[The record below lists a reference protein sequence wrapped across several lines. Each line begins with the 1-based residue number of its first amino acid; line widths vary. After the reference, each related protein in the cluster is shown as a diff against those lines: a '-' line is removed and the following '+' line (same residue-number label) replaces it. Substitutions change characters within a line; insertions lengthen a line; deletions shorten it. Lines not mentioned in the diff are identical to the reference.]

1 MYYTIITETA
11 TGSLSSRQ
19 RVIHNVDTGNFEKL
33 LAVIYTG
40 IDMDG
45 SKEKMR
51 LVNFPSK
58 IKNDSKLEGGDST
71 WAKLIDEDLPC

>member
-1 MYYTIITETA
+1 MYYTIITEVSQK
-11 TGSLSSRQ
+11 GLNSRQ
-19 RVIHNVDTGNFEKL
+19 RLIHNVDTGNLEKL

-51 LVNFPSK
+51 LVNIS
-58 IKNDSKLEGGDST
+58 SKLKKDDSG
-71 WAKLIDEDLPC
+71 WAEYIDEERPN

>member
-1 MYYTIITETA
+1 MFYTIITETA
-11 TGSLSSRQ
+11 TGALSSHQ
-19 RVIHNVDTGNFEKL
+19 RVIHNVDTGNLAKL

-51 LVNFPSK
+51 MVNFSSK
-58 IKNDSKLEGGDST
+58 QEKDDST
-71 WAKLIDEDLPC
+71 WAEHIDEDFPC

>member
-11 TGSLSSRQ
+11 LGSLNSRQ
-19 RVIHNVDTGNFEKL
+19 RVIHNIDAGNLEKL

-51 LVNFPSK
+51 LVNISSK
-58 IKNDSKLEGGDST
+58 LKKNDSG
-71 WAKLIDEDLPC
+71 WAEYIDEDLPN

>member
-11 TGSLSSRQ
+11 HKGLNSRQ
-19 RVIHNVDTGNFEKL
+19 RVIHNVGTEDIAKL

-51 LVNFPSK
+51 LVNIPSK
-58 IKNDSKLEGGDST
+58 SGKDDSG
-71 WAKLIDEDLPC
+71 WAEDIDIDEDLPN

>member
-11 TGSLSSRQ
+11 TGNLNSRQ
-19 RVIHNVDTGNFEKL
+19 RVIHNVDTRNFEKL

-51 LVNFPSK
+51 LVNFPSSLGNK
-58 IKNDSKLEGGDST
+58 AEHENNDST
-71 WAKLIDEDLPC
+71 WAEHIDEDLPC

>member
-1 MYYTIITETA
+1 MYYTIITEVDDKA
-11 TGSLSSRQ
+11 LPRHQ
-19 RVIHNVDTGNFEKL
+19 RLIHNVKTEDIAKL

-51 LVNFPSK
+51 LVNISSK
-58 IKNDSKLEGGDST
+58 FKKDDSG
-71 WAKLIDEDLPC
+71 WAEYIDEYIDEERPN

>member
-1 MYYTIITETA
+1 MYYTVITEMSQK
-11 TGSLSSRQ
+11 GLNSHQ
-19 RVIHNVDTGNFEKL
+19 RVIHNVDTGNLEKL

-51 LVNFPSK
+51 LVNIS
-58 IKNDSKLEGGDST
+58 SKLKKDDSG
-71 WAKLIDEDLPC
+71 WAEYMDEDLPN

>member
-40 IDMDG
+40 IDMEG
-45 SKEKMR
+45 SKERMR
-51 LVNFPSK
+51 LVNFSSK
-58 IKNDSKLEGGDST
+58 QEKDDSA
-71 WAKLIDEDLPC
+71 WAEHIDEDLPN

>member
-1 MYYTIITETA
+1 MYYTIITETP

-19 RVIHNVDTGNFEKL
+19 RVVHNVDTGNFEKL

-40 IDMDG
+40 IDMEG

-51 LVNFPSK
+51 LVNFASK
-58 IKNDSKLEGGDST
+58 REKDDST
-71 WAKLIDEDLPC
+71 WAEHIDEDLPC

>member
-1 MYYTIITETA
+1 MYYTIITEETHKA
-11 TGSLSSRQ
+11 LHSRQ
-19 RVIHNVDTGNFEKL
+19 RVIHNVETENIAKL

-51 LVNFPSK
+51 LVNIS
-58 IKNDSKLEGGDST
+58 SKLKKDDSG
-71 WAKLIDEDLPC
+71 WADYIEEDLPN

>member
-1 MYYTIITETA
+1 MYYTIITET
-11 TGSLSSRQ
+11 THKGLNSRQ
-19 RVIHNVDTGNFEKL
+19 RVIHNVGTEDIAKL

-51 LVNFPSK
+51 LVN
-58 IKNDSKLEGGDST
+58 IASKLKKDDPG
-71 WAKLIDEDLPC
+71 WAEYIDEDLPN

>member
-1 MYYTIITETA
+1 MYYTIITEETPKA
-11 TGSLSSRQ
+11 SNSRQ
-19 RVIHNVDTGNFEKL
+19 RVIHNVGTEDIAKL

-51 LVNFPSK
+51 LVNVS
-58 IKNDSKLEGGDST
+58 SKLKKDDSG
-71 WAKLIDEDLPC
+71 WAEYIEEERPN

>member
-19 RVIHNVDTGNFEKL
+19 RVIHNVDTGNLEKL

-51 LVNFPSK
+51 LVNFSSK
-58 IKNDSKLEGGDST
+58 REKDDST
-71 WAKLIDEDLPC
+71 WAEHIDEDLPC

>member
-11 TGSLSSRQ
+11 HGGLNSRQ
-19 RVIHNVDTGNFEKL
+19 RVIHNVGTGNLEKL

-40 IDMDG
+40 IDMGG

-51 LVNFPSK
+51 LVNIPSK
-58 IKNDSKLEGGDST
+58 LKKDDSS
-71 WAKLIDEDLPC
+71 WAEYIGEDLPN